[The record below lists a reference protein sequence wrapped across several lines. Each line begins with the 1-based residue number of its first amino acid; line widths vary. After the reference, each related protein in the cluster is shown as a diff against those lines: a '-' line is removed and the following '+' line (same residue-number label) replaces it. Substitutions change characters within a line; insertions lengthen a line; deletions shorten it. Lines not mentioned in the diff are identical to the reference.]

1 MKNIDCPYMRR
12 DGTCSNKHMNIAD
25 CIYINR
31 PEKCPILRESS
42 AWSSVCRFFKRKS
55 IPKPI
60 NPPKN
65 TTGGLISNG
74 I

>member
-12 DGTCSNKHMNIAD
+12 DGTCSNKHMSIAD

-55 IPKPI
+55 IPKAL
-60 NPPKN
+60 KSKLELS
-65 TTGGLISNG
+65 GD
-74 I
+74 